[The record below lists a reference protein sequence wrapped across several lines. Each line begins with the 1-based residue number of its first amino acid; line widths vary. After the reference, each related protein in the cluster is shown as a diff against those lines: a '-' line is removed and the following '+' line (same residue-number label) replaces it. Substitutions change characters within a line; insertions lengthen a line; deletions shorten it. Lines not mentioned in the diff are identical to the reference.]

1 MSEGFNIDIV
11 NPEKS
16 FLSKENVSEVV
27 VPAYEGEMGI
37 LKDHIPNYL
46 IFKTWYHKSYFW
58 L

>member
-27 VPAYEGEMGI
+27 IPAFEGEIGI
-37 LKDHIPNYL
+37 LKDHISIISL
-46 IFKTWYHKSYFW
+46 
-58 L
+58 